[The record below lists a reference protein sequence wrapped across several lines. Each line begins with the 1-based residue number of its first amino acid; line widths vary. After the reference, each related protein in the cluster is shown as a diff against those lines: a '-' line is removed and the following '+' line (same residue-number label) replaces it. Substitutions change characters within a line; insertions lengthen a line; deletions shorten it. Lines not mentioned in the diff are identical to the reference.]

1 MAYVADVSSS
11 RTEDAT
17 AGGHGSNGERAR
29 DCVREVRAQLDTVA
43 EELRRVASLSIAAR
57 PPVPTVVTGIGGSE
71 GPARLF
77 ATAATTSAAPVRF
90 VPLSSFVTTRP
101 RAERLVVFSQ
111 GLSPN
116 ARLALARRADFGET
130 LLIGAVDPETEP
142 DLERRALAR
151 SLRDAGVVGIT
162 HGPPSESG
170 MLVRL
175 VGPTVA
181 SSVAL
186 RVASAL
192 GGAPFDADRAA
203 RAYASIG
210 QAGVEPVRRAHADGF
225 AESDD
230 VRVAPLDS
238 ASIPLGAP
246 LAFVA
251 TGALTDA
258 LLGLRWKW
266 LETFGADPHVFDA
279 LACAHGPLQALYERP
294 STWLAFESPSSEA
307 LVARLSRVLPSH
319 HTLRRLRV
327 ADDPAIGFFE
337 ATAHLDAHLLA
348 TLTAHP
354 RDLRCWPGRGA
365 DAPLY
370 DLGS

>member
-1 MAYVADVSSS
+1 MHVTAAMAYVARVS
-11 RTEDAT
+11 TFPEDHAPT
-17 AGGHGSNGERAR
+17 PDDRAE
-29 DCVREVRAQLDTVA
+29 DCVHDVRAQLGNVA
-43 EELRRVASLSIAAR
+43 VELRRVASLAIAER
-57 PPVPTVVTGIGGSE
+57 PPASTVVTGIGGSE

-77 ATAATTSAAPVRF
+77 ATGASTPTSPVRF
-90 VPLSSFVTTRP
+90 VPLSSFASTRP
-101 RAERLVVFSQ
+101 RAERLVLFSQ

-116 ARLALARRADFGET
+116 ARLALARRADFAET

-151 SLRDAGVVGIT
+151 TLRDEGVVAIT
-162 HGPPSESG
+162 HGPPHESG

-181 SSVAL
+181 SAVAL
-186 RVASAL
+186 RVASML

-203 RAYASIG
+203 RAYVRCSAEN
-210 QAGVEPVRRAHADGF
+210 AEPL
-225 AESDD
+225 
-230 VRVAPLDS
+230 P
-238 ASIPLGAP
+238 PNAP
-246 LAFVA
+246 LALVA
-251 TGALTDA
+251 AGALTET

-266 LETFGADPHVFDA
+266 LETFGADPHVFDV

-294 STWLAFESPSSEA
+294 ATWLAFESPASEG
-307 LVARLSRVLPSH
+307 LVARLSRALPSH
-319 HTLRRLRV
+319 HALRRLRV
-327 ADDPAIGFFE
+327 DDDPSIAFFE
-337 ATAHLDAHLLA
+337 ATAHLDAHLVA
-348 TLTAHP
+348 TLAAHP